1 MPPIKNPEVRG
12 SPMPPEAEISSSALL
27 SVERRGAVALLH
39 LARPEKRN
47 ALNDALITALGA
59 FFAAPPEG
67 VRVAIV
73 AGHGAHFSAGLDL
86 SDITEKDAT
95 AGMFHSRLWH
105 RAFRQIA
112 EGTLPVIAVLH
123 GAVIGGGLELASA
136 CHVRVAERSAYY
148 ALPEGQRGIFV
159 GGGGSVRLPRLIG
172 LSRMTDMML
181 TGRVFSAEE
190 GQAIGLSNYLVEDGA
205 GLALALDLAA
215 KVAANAPLTNFAV
228 LHALP
233 RIAEADREGGF
244 LAETLMAGISVADQ
258 EAKARLHAFL
268 EGRAAKIA
276 P

>member
-1 MPPIKNPEVRG
+1 MPLP
-12 SPMPPEAEISSSALL
+12 AETHPSALL
-27 SVERRGAVALLH
+27 EVEMRGAIALVR

-47 ALNDALITALGA
+47 ALNEALVTALGD

-67 VRVAIV
+67 ARAAVL
-73 AGHGAHFSAGLDL
+73 AGAGTHFSAGLDL
-86 SDITEKDAT
+86 ADISAQDAT
-95 AGMFHSRLWH
+95 AGVFHSRLWH
-105 RAFRQIA
+105 QAFRAIA
-112 EGTLPVIAVLH
+112 EGKLPVIARLH

-136 CHVRVAERSAYY
+136 CHIRIAEHSAYY

-190 GQAIGLSNYLVEDGA
+190 GQAIGLSNYLVDDGA

-215 KVAANAPLTNFAV
+215 KIANNAPLTNFAV

-233 RIAEADREGGF
+233 RIAESDREAGF
-244 LAETLMAGISVADQ
+244 LAESLMAAIAAADH
-258 EAKARLHAFL
+258 EAKSRLRAFL

-276 P
+276 PSPPS